1 MMKGYY
7 HKAGELVKHLPESEF
22 FLERYYEENTQNIA
36 IVHPVLEGRSKTVQ
50 ACIIVILS
58 KAFSEEL
65 QFAGDSL
72 YLMDQQGEYISIQAE
87 PAKTILNDKFKAHN
101 ESSSGLIQ
109 KDLIFNGWKIISFSS
124 IGKAMKD
131 IKEVLILYLMLG
143 IAYMVL
149 AVIAVYIIGKKLMKP
164 IASLSNEIKKV
175 DSINNLHIKTVNKY
189 RSRMSFRMKLFLLC
203 SLIVLIPVIGIS
215 SGFYQKSKGIIKDK
229 LGFISEYN
237 ADLFSQQINFIL
249 ENYMHN
255 AVDILSDDTVQKYL
269 HDSNERLER
278 DDQGIN
284 EVVIQKQTQHQSMM
298 NVSLY
303 GKNKDLIYTSLF
315 SKYFIEKDGY
325 HNDLKMIDSN
335 GVNPLWK
342 GMRESYFNKGYLTI
356 GMQVRGVSDAVN
368 PGEKLG
374 YILLYFDKE
383 EVGRMIDRFSQNG
396 STLVYLIDQN
406 KEVIEG
412 NHEVSATD
420 EIVQAIGKEKLDYI
434 ELDNRYMVIE
444 REIKLNEWKL
454 IFVIPMKEYLK
465 ENRAFFLTST
475 AIVLSL
481 FVLCFLFS
489 YCFSF
494 FLGRNI
500 ETLLNVVQEVKGG
513 NLDIRFES
521 RTKDEIGELGNTF
534 NEMLERMNQIIDE
547 KLKYEIKAKDA
558 ELTAKKYEL
567 NLLQAQINP
576 HFLYNTLKTVQYMIF
591 LKDDQAEK
599 MIKLLINL
607 FRTSIAKGEKIITFR
622 EELDHVKTYMQIQQI
637 RFTGKFDVY
646 YEIPE
651 DILELYVLKL
661 TLQPIVENAINH
673 GLENCEK
680 NGKLII
686 SAEKHNDCLMI
697 NVKDN
702 GIGIS
707 AEYLQELKKQME
719 GNAEGRGIGITNVNE
734 RIQLHFGKQ
743 YGITIDSKK
752 NHGTTVSLIFPI
764 MDKLDKLTG

>member
-1 MMKGYY
+1 
-7 HKAGELVKHLPESEF
+7 
-22 FLERYYEENTQNIA
+22 
-36 IVHPVLEGRSKTVQ
+36 
-50 ACIIVILS
+50 
-58 KAFSEEL
+58 
-65 QFAGDSL
+65 
-72 YLMDQQGEYISIQAE
+72 
-87 PAKTILNDKFKAHN
+87 
-101 ESSSGLIQ
+101 
-109 KDLIFNGWKIISFSS
+109 
-124 IGKAMKD
+124 
-131 IKEVLILYLMLG
+131 
-143 IAYMVL
+143 
-149 AVIAVYIIGKKLMKP
+149 
-164 IASLSNEIKKV
+164 
-175 DSINNLHIKTVNKY
+175 
-189 RSRMSFRMKLFLLC
+189 
-203 SLIVLIPVIGIS
+203 
-215 SGFYQKSKGIIKDK
+215 
-229 LGFISEYN
+229 
-237 ADLFSQQINFIL
+237 
-249 ENYMHN
+249 
-255 AVDILSDDTVQKYL
+255 
-269 HDSNERLER
+269 
-278 DDQGIN
+278 
-284 EVVIQKQTQHQSMM
+284 
-298 NVSLY
+298 
-303 GKNKDLIYTSLF
+303 
-315 SKYFIEKDGY
+315 
-325 HNDLKMIDSN
+325 
-335 GVNPLWK
+335 
-342 GMRESYFNKGYLTI
+342 
-356 GMQVRGVSDAVN
+356 
-368 PGEKLG
+368 
-374 YILLYFDKE
+374 
-383 EVGRMIDRFSQNG
+383 MIDRFSQNG

-481 FVLCFLFS
+481 LVLCFLFS